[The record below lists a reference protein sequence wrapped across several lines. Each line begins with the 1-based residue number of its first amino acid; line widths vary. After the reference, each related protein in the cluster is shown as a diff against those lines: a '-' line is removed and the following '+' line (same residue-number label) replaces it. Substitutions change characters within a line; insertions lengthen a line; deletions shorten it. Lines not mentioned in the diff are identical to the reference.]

1 MTPLKLGEFFL
12 AYFVGALKVTFL
24 DAYLGSMLT
33 SAALAT
39 DDVAA
44 STKVRDWRTL
54 ALHTP
59 PLPSH
64 IAAHILTRPPLSPDP
79 QGVVVVETLFIV
91 IVSVLITQFATG
103 LFAEMMA
110 AEGFEVAGAAA
121 GAGGGGEEEAAS
133 DDAAAAGASEEGEGG
148 IGTDR

>member
-44 STKVRDWRTL
+44 STKVRDGP
-54 ALHTP
+54 HTRARAAA
-59 PLPSH
+59 
-64 IAAHILTRPPLSPDP
+64 IAPRAARILSRLRSPDP

-121 GAGGGGEEEAAS
+121 GAGSGGGEEAAS
-133 DDAAAAGASEEGEGG
+133 DDAAAAGASEEGGEGR
-148 IGTDR
+148 TS

>member
-44 STKVRDWRTL
+44 STKVRDWRTH

-59 PLPSH
+59 PPSH
-64 IAAHILTRPPLSPDP
+64 TAAHILSRPRSPDP

-121 GAGGGGEEEAAS
+121 GAGGGEEAS
-133 DDAAAAGASEEGEGG
+133 EDAAAAGGSEEGR
-148 IGTDR
+148 TS

>member
-1 MTPLKLGEFFL
+1 M
-12 AYFVGALKVTFL
+12 
-24 DAYLGSMLT
+24 
-33 SAALAT
+33 
-39 DDVAA
+39 
-44 STKVRDWRTL
+44 
-54 ALHTP
+54 
-59 PLPSH
+59 
-64 IAAHILTRPPLSPDP
+64 
-79 QGVVVVETLFIV
+79 

-121 GAGGGGEEEAAS
+121 GAGSGGGEAAS

>member
-1 MTPLKLGEFFL
+1 MAPH
-12 AYFVGALKVTFL
+12 
-24 DAYLGSMLT
+24 
-33 SAALAT
+33 
-39 DDVAA
+39 
-44 STKVRDWRTL
+44 

-64 IAAHILTRPPLSPDP
+64 TAAHILSRLLSPDP

-121 GAGGGGEEEAAS
+121 GAGSGGGEAAS
-133 DDAAAAGASEEGEGG
+133 DDAAAAGASEEGGEGR
-148 IGTDR
+148 TS